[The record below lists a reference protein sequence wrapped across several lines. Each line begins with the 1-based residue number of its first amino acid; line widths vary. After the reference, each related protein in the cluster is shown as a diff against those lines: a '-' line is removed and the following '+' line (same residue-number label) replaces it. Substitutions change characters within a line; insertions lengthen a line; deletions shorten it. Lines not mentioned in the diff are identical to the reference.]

1 MIVSWRQVIIHCL
14 YTYNLKMLQAKCSV
28 TYVQGQSA
36 ALPGT
41 VTQRLLLTQG
51 SDPFPSELHSPPSTP
66 ASSAAG
72 TLCWETGSSL
82 GSPLLW
88 KSNEY
93 NYHNCSKMR
102 STIFALFCRSVCNHN
117 NCAVQNLA
125 SASSFPPQSSRCV

>member
-1 MIVSWRQVIIHCL
+1 MLKCCRQE
-14 YTYNLKMLQAKCSV
+14 CSV
-28 TYVQGQSA
+28 TNVQGQSA

-72 TLCWETGSSL
+72 TLCWGTGSSL

-93 NYHNCSKMR
+93 NYHNHSKNKEHNSCAILQISLQSQQLCCAQFGF
-102 STIFALFCRSVCNHN
+102 STSDLF
-117 NCAVQNLA
+117 LA
-125 SASSFPPQSSRCV
+125 SILTQSLHLNG